1 MSLLLAVPPTI
12 TQPPQNQ
19 TKFVG
24 NTATFTCAA
33 SGADSYQ
40 WLKNDLIPSLARW
53 EDNGRTL
60 EIKDV
65 QMKDSEMKITCRAK
79 NTAGESDEAHA
90 YLTVLH
96 G

>member
-1 MSLLLAVPPTI
+1 MLLLFAVPPAI

-24 NTATFTCAA
+24 NTAIFTCAA
-33 SGADSYQ
+33 SGADSYE
-40 WLKNDLIPSLARW
+40 WLKNDRIPSLARW
-53 EDNGRTL
+53 EDNRRTL

-65 QMKDSEMKITCRAK
+65 QTKDSEMKITCRAK

-90 YLTVLH
+90 YLTVL